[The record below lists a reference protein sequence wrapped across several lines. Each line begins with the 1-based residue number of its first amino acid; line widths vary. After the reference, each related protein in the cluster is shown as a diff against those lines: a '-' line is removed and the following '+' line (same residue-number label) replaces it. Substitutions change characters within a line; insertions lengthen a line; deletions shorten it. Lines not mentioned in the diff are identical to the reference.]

1 LPFYGYPLICQLF
14 EKGRSRASAVRFQ
27 STINP
32 GIIMAKSAY
41 VFDAI
46 RTPRGKGKP
55 GGGMYE
61 VKPIDLVRNLLDVM
75 KARHNLDTGY
85 VEDLLLATHEP
96 IGEQACNIAK
106 AALIYS
112 GWSQNTTGVQ
122 LHRFCAGGLEACNIA
137 AAKVIAGYEDL
148 LLAGGVE
155 SMSRL
160 GIGAAGAA
168 SGDPWVAMKSY
179 GINQGLGADLV
190 AHLQGFNRNDVD
202 TYAAESQ
209 RRACE
214 AWEKGYFRKSM
225 VPVRDMNGV
234 VICDRD
240 ELVRPGTTVEK
251 LSALKPSFQMF
262 NDYGHGDLLKF
273 KYPQVEN
280 ITCVHTPGNS
290 SGVVDGASLV
300 LIGSEQAAKDHNLK
314 PRARIVS
321 SALVG
326 TEPTIMLMGP
336 VPAAEKALKKAGL
349 TFQDMDLIELN
360 EAFAAVT
367 LNFLKHTGY
376 PKEKLNVNGGAI
388 AMGHPIGAT
397 GGMLVGTLIDEL
409 ERRNLKRGMVALCAG
424 GGIGIATVIEL
435 V

>member
-1 LPFYGYPLICQLF
+1 
-14 EKGRSRASAVRFQ
+14 
-27 STINP
+27 
-32 GIIMAKSAY
+32 MATEAY
-41 VFDAI
+41 IFDAI

-61 VKPIDLVRNLLDVM
+61 VKPIDMVKNLLDTM
-75 KARHNLDTGY
+75 QARHDLDTDY

-96 IGEQACNIAK
+96 IGEQGCNIAK
-106 AALIYS
+106 TALIYS

-122 LHRFCAGGLEACNIA
+122 LHRYCAGGLDACNLA
-137 AAKVIAGYEDL
+137 AAKIHAGYEDL

-168 SGDPWVAMKSY
+168 SGDPWVAMQSY
-179 GINQGLGADLV
+179 GISQGLGADLA
-190 AHLQGFNRNDVD
+190 AHLEGFNRQDVD
-202 TYAAESQ
+202 AFAAESQ

-214 AWEKGYFRKSM
+214 AWEKGYFSKSM
-225 VPVRDMNGV
+225 TPVRDINGV
-234 VICDRD
+234 IICAKD

-251 LSALKPSFQMF
+251 LGALKPSFQMF
-262 NDYGHGDLLKF
+262 NDYGHGDMLKF

-280 ITCVHTPGNS
+280 IQCLHTAGNS

-300 LIGSEQAAKDHNLK
+300 LIGSEKARKELDLT
-314 PRARIVS
+314 PRARIVM

-349 TFQDMDLIELN
+349 TFDDIDLFEVN
-360 EAFAAVT
+360 EAFAAVPLIFQKYT
-367 LNFLKHTGY
+367 HV
-376 PKEKLNVNGGAI
+376 PSEKINVNGGAV

-397 GGMLVGTLIDEL
+397 GGMLVGTLVDEL
-409 ERRNLKRGMVALCAG
+409 ERRGLKRGMVVLCAG
-424 GGIGIATVIEL
+424 GGIGIATIIEL